1 MGLGLAISRQIVEAH
16 GGMIAAKSPGV
27 GQGATFTVR
36 LPLLANRSLELGT
49 GEESVT
55 NSQPLT
61 SNPSLLSGIKVLLV
75 EDDLGT
81 REFVAFVLEQ
91 YKANVTSTSSAKE
104 ALEALVR
111 SKPDLLVLDIGM
123 PLVDGYTLMR

>member
-1 MGLGLAISRQIVEAH
+1 
-16 GGMIAAKSPGV
+16 MIAAKSPGV